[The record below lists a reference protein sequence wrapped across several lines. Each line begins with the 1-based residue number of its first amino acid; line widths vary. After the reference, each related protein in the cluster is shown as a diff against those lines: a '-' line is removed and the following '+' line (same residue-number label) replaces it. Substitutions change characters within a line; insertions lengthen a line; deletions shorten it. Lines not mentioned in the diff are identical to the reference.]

1 MFHLYLLHTLKTLQ
15 GVEQLFLT
23 DHGKLLE
30 RQTALPGINSIV
42 GYLKWTQETLEFTT
56 IMMM

>member
-1 MFHLYLLHTLKTLQ
+1 MKTLL

-30 RQTALPGINSIV
+30 RETALPGITSTA
-42 GYLKWTQETLEFTT
+42 GYLKWTQETLEFTA
-56 IMMM
+56 IMMRWTLQNQV